1 MTAHN
6 VYLAHPIDQD
16 PNPDIELGW
25 RKDLALVKDF
35 LMRREDVGWIFDP
48 QDAFALG
55 GGSRSAG
62 LQAINHEALRQSNV
76 VLGWLPKGVA
86 TIGTPIEID
95 RALQAGIP
103 TRVATSAPSW
113 ALCYPAPYPLRTA
126 GEMFLG
132 LTQFLDWARKA
143 REGVSEPLGRPE
155 GTRMPYVVSEGS
167 EGPRKGYDDD
177 AGLDLVVSEDTVIE
191 SGEFVDIPCGV
202 SVQLP
207 DWAWGLITGRSSTL
221 RKRGLLVSQGVID
234 AGYRGP
240 LFAGVW
246 NLTSADEFVRKGERI
261 AQLIVHR
268 RESVELVRVAELAPS
283 LRGTSGFG
291 STGS

>member
-16 PNPDIELGW
+16 DDPGAAGGW
-25 RKDLALVKDF
+25 HKDLREVKAF
-35 LMRREDVGWIFDP
+35 LESREDVGWIFDP
-48 QDAFALG
+48 QDAFSLG
-55 GGSRSAG
+55 SGSRSAG

-103 TRVATSAPSW
+103 TRVATSVSSW

-126 GEMFLG
+126 GEMLLG
-132 LTQFLDWARKA
+132 LAQFLDWARETRK
-143 REGVSEPLGRPE
+143 GISEPLGANE

-177 AGLDLVVSEDTVIE
+177 AGLDLVVSENVTVGP
-191 SGEFVDIPCGV
+191 GEFVDISCGV

-246 NLTSADEFVRKGERI
+246 NLTEQPVLVREGERI

-268 RESVELVRVAELAPS
+268 REPVELVRVAELAPS
-283 LRGTSGFG
+283 LRGTKGFG
-291 STGS
+291 SSGT